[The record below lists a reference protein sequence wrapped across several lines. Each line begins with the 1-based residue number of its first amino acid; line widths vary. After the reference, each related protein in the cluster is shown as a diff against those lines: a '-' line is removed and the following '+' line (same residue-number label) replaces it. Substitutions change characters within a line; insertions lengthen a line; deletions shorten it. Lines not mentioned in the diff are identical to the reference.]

1 MNSNC
6 FVVFDVETPNS
17 FNNRMSAIGITL
29 VEDGAIT
36 DRFYSLVNP
45 EQPFDYFN
53 EQLTGITEELVTDKP
68 TFPELWETLKGYFD
82 KGVLV
87 AHNAPFDMGVLASC
101 LNHYEI
107 EWKDTAEYLCTVQIG
122 RRVLKALPNRRLN
135 TICDYLGI
143 ELDHHNAG
151 SDSDAC
157 AEILQF
163 YMDNEVDFSRYI
175 KKYNFNKL
183 NMGY

>member
-1 MNSNC
+1 MKSDC

-29 VEDGAIT
+29 VEDGEIT
-36 DRFYSLVNP
+36 DTFYSLVNP

-87 AHNAPFDMGVLASC
+87 AHNAPFDMSVLASC

-122 RRVLKALPNRRLN
+122 RRVLKVLPNRRLN